1 MPSTMFW
8 ITSKTENRLLIVVS
22 EMVELF
28 RKTSRKFR
36 KIAKEFPGS
45 FSLLIANVIVTV
57 LSRSG
62 NYI

>member
-45 FSLLIANVIVTV
+45 CSKLAIFTDVRFSEIRVK
-57 LSRSG
+57 
-62 NYI
+62 